1 VHLNVLLV
9 SIACPPKK
17 DSESLQVAKYLK
29 YLTKNDRVKLD
40 VITSRN
46 PTLYMPY
53 DSSLEPYLNGVR
65 QVVEVPIQEWRYINI
80 FLRKFFPS
88 IMMKPDSKK
97 SFCCGEE
104 RASRQLSQHPDV
116 IYSRSFP
123 LSSTLMAYRLHQKFK
138 CPWVLHLSD
147 PWTIN
152 PLNSLA
158 PAQAWNEEMEQRC
171 FSAATVLSFTSDKT
185 LRRYAEIY
193 PDFSHKMMVFPNVFD
208 SDNIHSNP
216 WKKKETMKLVY
227 TGGLVG
233 DRTPNILVDA
243 LMLLHEMN
251 REAFSNIEVVLA
263 GETDLLVRKTLNK
276 KPFGINHVGVLNF
289 DETVALQA
297 EADVLLLIDTPTKN
311 SDDAMFFPS
320 KLLDYMLAGRRVF
333 AVTDSKSSTAEV
345 IRRGSL
351 GDIIDHGDPHT
362 LMNYLVD
369 AVDNWKLSRLEYFST
384 GNADQNYSAKHQA
397 ERLSSLFE
405 SLT

>member
-1 VHLNVLLV
+1 
-9 SIACPPKK
+9 
-17 DSESLQVAKYLK
+17 
-29 YLTKNDRVKLD
+29 
-40 VITSRN
+40 
-46 PTLYMPY
+46 
-53 DSSLEPYLNGVR
+53 
-65 QVVEVPIQEWRYINI
+65 
-80 FLRKFFPS
+80 
-88 IMMKPDSKK
+88 
-97 SFCCGEE
+97 
-104 RASRQLSQHPDV
+104 
-116 IYSRSFP
+116 
-123 LSSTLMAYRLHQKFK
+123 
-138 CPWVLHLSD
+138 
-147 PWTIN
+147 
-152 PLNSLA
+152 
-158 PAQAWNEEMEQRC
+158 
-171 FSAATVLSFTSDKT
+171 
-185 LRRYAEIY
+185 
-193 PDFSHKMMVFPNVFD
+193 
-208 SDNIHSNP
+208 
-216 WKKKETMKLVY
+216 
-227 TGGLVG
+227 
-233 DRTPNILVDA
+233 
-243 LMLLHEMN
+243 
-251 REAFSNIEVVLA
+251 LA
-263 GETDLLVRKTLNK
+263 GETDRLVRKTLNK